1 MKKRC
6 IKLVAILLTCAISI
20 VSAVTAVAY
29 SFDIPFKKE
38 YNLFL
43 SEYLINEDPFAQ
55 RLISGEIQA
64 PCRLI
69 VELKKDDPQW
79 NWDVKAWTNATM
91 DLSDYASSTAK
102 SIAFYETILF
112 DVFCD
117 SQESEESI
125 TDLLAASQAAQLE
138 VSNEVISTYGDVMEM
153 SLEAMKK
160 NADLY
165 AKISN
170 TIKKS
175 ESLKNA
181 FKVLDKYKVFD
192 MAE

>member
-43 SEYLINEDPFAQ
+43 YEYLINEDPFAP

-64 PCRLI
+64 PCRQI
-69 VELKKDDPQW
+69 VELKKYDPQW
-79 NWDVKAWTNATM
+79 NWDVKAWKNATM

-117 SQESEESI
+117 SQ
-125 TDLLAASQAAQLE
+125 
-138 VSNEVISTYGDVMEM
+138 
-153 SLEAMKK
+153 
-160 NADLY
+160 
-165 AKISN
+165 
-170 TIKKS
+170 KS
-175 ESLKNA
+175 
-181 FKVLDKYKVFD
+181 
-192 MAE
+192 